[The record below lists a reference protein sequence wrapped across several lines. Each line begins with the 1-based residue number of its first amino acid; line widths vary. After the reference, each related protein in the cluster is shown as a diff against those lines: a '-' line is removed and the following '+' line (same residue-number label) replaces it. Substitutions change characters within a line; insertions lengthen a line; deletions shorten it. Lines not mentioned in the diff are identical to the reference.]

1 LADGRDDHSLVL
13 RMRCSQTCTIRG
25 KETPIGDTDSG
36 HADTFHFSFTT
47 KDGTLSGRVSVA
59 MEGRPD
65 TRSREEKM
73 RAARIKVEHLAH
85 ASSGNE
91 QPICLLS
98 YRIR

>member
-1 LADGRDDHSLVL
+1 MYQAEVSIAPER
-13 RMRCSQTCTIRG
+13 
-25 KETPIGDTDSG
+25 G

-73 RAARIKVEHLAH
+73 RAARIKVGHLAH
-85 ASSGNE
+85 DFANASSE
-91 QPICLLS
+91 KR
-98 YRIR
+98 YA